1 MLSLKTRKHMEIF
14 KINDPETNEERTL
27 QVAPV
32 QLKEQ
37 QGWIVS
43 FESGKESTLVVDQHG
58 IWKQVEGNDLKPA
71 LVSEIGRAIEAQMT
85 SGSF

>member
-1 MLSLKTRKHMEIF
+1 MEIF
-14 KINDPETNEERTL
+14 KINDPETHEEKVL

-37 QGWIVS
+37 QGWKVS
-43 FESGKESTLVVDQHG
+43 FEGGKESTLVIDQHG
-58 IWKQVEGNDLKPA
+58 IWKQVEGDDLKPS
-71 LVSEIGRAIEAQMT
+71 LVSEIGKAIDAQMT